1 MILLTLKSGIEYQ
14 KSMKNLNKIKQ
25 KEVQTKE
32 RKNQKKEQALK

>member
-1 MILLTLKSGIEYQ
+1 MILLILKSGIEYQ

-32 RKNQKKEQALK
+32 RKKEQALK